1 MTSASLPPRF
11 VARSATDLVA
21 IVPVVLGFH
30 PRDSVVLLTFGGPV
44 GGRRLPCA
52 GRPARSA
59 VAEQEEV
66 ADLLVGA
73 VAANR
78 VERVAVLLYTDDV
91 EVAHSQ
97 ATLLLGRLLDRGVE
111 VIDVLRVDDGR
122 WHSVPEDGSPGTA
135 YDLEGH
141 PFTAQGV
148 FEGQVVHRDRAEL
161 ADTLVGTDE
170 EDAVEVAL
178 AATRFADLVA
188 LVGARPGCC
197 ARRRAGCRRFI
208 RSHLDGRPV
217 APVDAGRLL
226 VLASLVATRDVAW
239 AEITRESSGGH
250 VELWRG
256 LVRRAPRD
264 LLPGRVLVAGVRR
277 VAARRRRPGLVRH
290 RPLPRGRP
298 RLLDGPLRRADPD
311 RGGAA
316 QRLGADPRGRPAGL
330 RRASESASGRAD
342 RPS

>member
-1 MTSASLPPRF
+1 MTSASASTF
-11 VARSATDLVA
+11 IARSATDLVA

-30 PRDSVVLLTFGGPV
+30 PRDSVVVLTFGGP
-44 GGRRLPCA
+44 RRDRGAAFHARVDLPL
-52 GRPARSA
+52 A

-73 VAANR
+73 VGANR

-97 ATLLLGRLLDRGVE
+97 ATVLLGRLLERGVE

-122 WHSVPEDGSPGTA
+122 WHVVPEDGSPGTA

-148 FEGQVVHRDRAEL
+148 YDGQVVHRDRAAL
-161 ADTLVGTDE
+161 ADTLVGTDD

-188 LVGARPGCC
+188 SSAETGLLRTEARWMQ
-197 ARRRAGCRRFI
+197 AVI
-208 RSHLDGRPV
+208 RSHLDATV

-226 VLASLVATRDVAW
+226 VLASIIATRDVAW
-239 AEITRESSGGH
+239 AEITRESSGQH

-264 LLPGRVLVAGVRR
+264 LLPGACSLLAF
-277 VAARRRRPGLVRH
+277 AAWQHG
-290 RPLPRGRP
+290 
-298 RLLDGPLRRADPD
+298 DGALAWCAIDRCLEVDPD
-311 RGGAA
+311 YSMAHCVAQILTGAVPPSVWEPILEKDLPVFA
-316 QRLGADPRGRPAGL
+316 EEP
-330 RRASESASGRAD
+330 STSGRVD